1 MEQIL
6 PLVYLLLGTV
16 IGAGCMWLWQKS
28 KKTAVST
35 TSDVSQKAVAIEA
48 SLNAQLNAKAEQL
61 AKLETE
67 LQQLKT
73 DFQEQQHGN
82 TEHSNTIARLETQ
95 LVEERKQSSGK
106 LKVLDEAKAQLAEQ
120 FQNLANKILD
130 EKSKKFTD
138 QNKINLDQVLNPLR
152 EQLGDFRRKV
162 EDVYEK
168 ESKDRMSL
176 FHEINNLKSLNQ
188 QISVDAI
195 NLTNALKGTNKTQGN
210 WGEVIL
216 ERVLEES
223 GLHKGREYETQGS
236 FTNEEGKRLRPDVI
250 VHLPEGKNI
259 VIDSKVTLTAY
270 ERYCTVEDDAERQK
284 ALNEHVLSLRSH
296 LKGLS
301 VKRYEELPGITSLDF
316 VLMFVPV
323 EAAFITAVENDQT
336 IFREAF
342 DKNIIVVSPT
352 TLLATLRTVHNI
364 WRYEYQ
370 NRNTIEIADRAGRLY
385 DQFVLFSESLLD
397 VGDKL
402 GKAQSAY
409 ETTMKRLTDG
419 KGNLVSRTEQLKT
432 LGAKAKKKI
441 PQVLADKATVDASD
455 ESELAEALP
464 PVNSPVKDKAAPGV
478 EGVKV

>member
-1 MEQIL
+1 MDAVL
-6 PLVYLLLGTV
+6 PLIYILFGAL
-16 IGAGCMWLWQKS
+16 IGALAMWLWQKGR
-28 KKTAVST
+28 TPIQVEPAV
-35 TSDVSQKAVAIEA
+35 DQDAIAAEA
-48 SLNAQLNAKAEQL
+48 TLKAQLDARAEQL

-67 LQQLKT
+67 LGQIKT
-73 DFQEQQHGN
+73 DYSHQQRTHTEQ
-82 TEHSNTIARLETQ
+82 SNAIARLETQ
-95 LVEERKQSSGK
+95 LAEERKQAAEK
-106 LKVLDEAKAQLAEQ
+106 LQVLDEAKAQLATE
-120 FQNLANKILD
+120 FQNLANKILE

-138 QNKINLDQVLNPLR
+138 QNKSNLDQVLNPLR

-176 FHEINNLKSLNQ
+176 FHEIKSLKSLNQ
-188 QISVDAI
+188 QISEDAI
-195 NLTNALKGTNKTQGN
+195 NLTNALKGTNKAQGN

-223 GLHKGREYETQGS
+223 GLHKGREYDTQGS

-250 VHLPEGKNI
+250 VHLPEGKDI

-270 ERYCTVEDDAERQK
+270 ERYCSAEDDVERQK
-284 ALNEHVLSLRSH
+284 ALDEHVLSVRSH
-296 LKGLS
+296 IKGLS
-301 VKRYEELPGITSLDF
+301 VKNYEDLPGITSLDF
-316 VLMFVPV
+316 VLMFIPV

-370 NRNTIEIADRAGRLY
+370 NRNAIEIADRAGKLY

-402 GKAQSAY
+402 GKAQVAY
-409 ETTMKRLTDG
+409 ETTVKRLTDG
-419 KGNLVSRTEQLKT
+419 KGNLVNRTEQLKK

-441 PQVLADKATVDASD
+441 PQ
-455 ESELAEALP
+455 ELAEKSAFEIEAGKED
-464 PVNSPVKDKAAPGV
+464 S
-478 EGVKV
+478 E